1 MNGYVVCFKL
11 KSEKK
16 PEIKVCYSR
25 RMVKW
30 AYENWADE
38 ANAPREL
45 MDEWFNDFWELKEQS
60 YGKENWIKL
69 FNGDVEIV
77 EG

>member
-11 KSEKK
+11 KSEERT
-16 PEIKVCYSR
+16 EIKVCYSR

-30 AYENWADE
+30 AYENWAHE
-38 ANAPREL
+38 SSIPEECWE
-45 MDEWFNDFWELKEQS
+45 EWFNDLMELKEQTF
-60 YGKENWIKL
+60 GEENWIKL
-69 FNGDVEIV
+69 YKGDVEIV